1 MSVTTPVSGVLA
13 GVSRQGASNGSDAVA
28 LDPGMFLKLL
38 VAEIKNQD
46 PTKPMDSA
54 ALVQQLASFSQV
66 QLSAETNSRLTNM
79 LETLSIG
86 QSAAVVGRGLIAE
99 DGTDLGTVEA
109 VRYTSQGLMA
119 LLVDGREVVL
129 SQGVTIRA

>member
-1 MSVTTPVSGVLA
+1 MSVTIAASGVAA
-13 GVSRQGASNGSDAVA
+13 GVSGKGESNSSDAVA

-66 QLSAETNSRLTNM
+66 QLSAETNSRLTTM

-109 VRYTSQGLMA
+109 VRYTSEGLMA
-119 LLVDGREVVL
+119 RLGDGREVL
-129 SQGVTIRA
+129 LGQGVTIRA

>member
-1 MSVTTPVSGVLA
+1 MSVSITASNATSGLA
-13 GVSRQGASNGSDAVA
+13 GQVSSSASGSEA
-28 LDPGMFLKLL
+28 LDPQMFLKLL

-54 ALVQQLASFSQV
+54 TLVQQLASFSQV
-66 QLSAETNSRLTNM
+66 QATADTNSRLATM

-99 DGTDLGTVEA
+99 DGTDLGTVDA
-109 VRYTSQGLMA
+109 VRYTSQGLTA
-119 LLVDGREVVL
+119 RLADGREVL
-129 SQGVTIRA
+129 LGQGVTIRA

>member
-1 MSVTTPVSGVLA
+1 MSVSIT
-13 GVSRQGASNGSDAVA
+13 ASNAASGQSNQASTTVSSSAA

-66 QLSAETNSRLTNM
+66 QLSADTNSRLSTM

-86 QSAAVVGRGLIAE
+86 QSAAIVGRGLIAA

-109 VRYTSQGLMA
+109 VRYSSQGLIA
-119 LLVDGREVVL
+119 RIADGSEVQL
-129 SQGVTIRA
+129 GQGVTIRA